1 MNARLGREDRSR
13 DIVASLEQ
21 VAVYLDNENVDV
33 MVVAGDLFCDRS
45 DREGLRSAVGEI
57 RRIFGPFL
65 TRPGR
70 PGTILAISGNHDS
83 DIFFETLRYA
93 LDLAP
98 VPPGPHDT
106 LSPGR
111 MYLFHRPNL
120 VRLAGGDGTIV
131 QFLLMPYPKEAWLRG
146 LDYDTAAGQNRMKQG
161 RFVQYLRRELI
172 EKKLDPALPAVLVS
186 HILVEGTAARQGY
199 RLGLEHDVVFSESDI
214 PTELAYIAYGH
225 IHQPQTA
232 LTNAPW
238 IRYCGSVERLDAGER
253 GDDKSVVLVD
263 IGPTGRISNPVILP
277 LNTTPLERFEFG
289 EADDPEVAVSG
300 LEERWHDH
308 SDRERVLASV
318 KLFYTPGAHAPDAL
332 RQRLHDLFPRL
343 YECDLRP
350 CRLESEAAG
359 SDQQIDLSD
368 VVKNTVDYVSA
379 KVETHPLRDDLLAA
393 LHDLLMPGTSA
404 IQGPAAQ
411 GPAAQGPAAQG
422 PAAQGPAVQRT
433 SSPPA
438 QVALA
443 TAGQSAVTNDTE
455 NAVAQ
460 QQKATV

>member
-1 MNARLGREDRSR
+1 MNARLGREDRSQ

-21 VAVYLDNENVDV
+21 IAVYLDSDNVDV

-70 PGTILAISGNHDS
+70 PGTIIAISGNHDS
-83 DIFFETLRYA
+83 DIFFETLRHA

-98 VPPGPHDT
+98 VLAGPHDT

-120 VRLAGGDGTIV
+120 VRLADGDGTIV
-131 QFLLMPYPKEAWLRG
+131 QFLLMPYPKESWLRG
-146 LDYDTAAGQNRMKQG
+146 LDYDTAAGQNRMKQN

-172 EKKLDPALPAVLVS
+172 EKKLDPTLPAILVS

-225 IHQPQTA
+225 IHQAQAA

-238 IRYCGSVERLDAGER
+238 IRYCGSVERLDGGER

-263 IGPTGRISNPVILP
+263 IGPNGRLCDPVILP
-277 LNTTPLERFEFG
+277 LDTTPIERFEFS
-289 EADDPEVAVSG
+289 EADDPEAAVAG
-300 LEERWHDH
+300 LEERWRAR
-308 SDRERVLASV
+308 SDRERVLACV

-350 CRLESEAAG
+350 CGIKSEAGG

-379 KVETHPLRDDLLAA
+379 RVETHLLRDDLLAA
-393 LHDLLMPGTSA
+393 LHDLLTPGASA
-404 IQGPAAQ
+404 IQSPAAQ
-411 GPAAQGPAAQG
+411 SPTIESVG
-422 PAAQGPAVQRT
+422 
-433 SSPPA
+433 SSPSE
-438 QVALA
+438 VVLT
-443 TAGQSAVTNDTE
+443 TAGQPSVTIITNDTL
-455 NAVAQ
+455 AQ
-460 QQKATV
+460 TQKVTV